1 MKPSNGTMHI
11 TKREKDVLIRC
22 WKSDANIARDLVLG
36 ISTIKTHLWHLFNKF
51 NSSNRAELLF
61 KALKSKAITLEEVDC
76 GFWKN
81 EGNYKE
87 DYQIID
93 FSKDS

>member
-1 MKPSNGTMHI
+1 MHI

-51 NSSNRAELLF
+51 KSRNRAELLF
-61 KALKSKAITLEEVDC
+61 KALKSKTITLEEVDC
-76 GFWKN
+76 GFWN
-81 EGNYKE
+81 ENGEYIE
-87 DYQIID
+87 DFQLVD
-93 FSKDS
+93 FSKE